1 MLEPLHLLTYEYV
14 EDMTER
20 RAPHRDA
27 HLALIQR
34 YQADDRLV
42 IAGGVGVPVHGG
54 LLAFREAADA
64 DAFAAE
70 DPYEAAGLIVSSRV
84 EPWAVVT

>member
-1 MLEPLHLLTYEYV
+1 MSELLHLLVYEYV
-14 EDMTER
+14 EDMAER

-27 HLALIQR
+27 HLELIR
-34 YQADDRLV
+34 TYQDDDRLV
-42 IAGGVGVPVHGG
+42 IAGAIGVPVHGG

-70 DPYEAAGLIVSSRV
+70 DPYKAAGLVTSSRV

>member
-1 MLEPLHLLTYEYV
+1 MSELLHLLVYEYV
-14 EDMTER
+14 EDMTTR
-20 RAPHRDA
+20 RTPHREA
-27 HLALIQR
+27 HLALIRR
-34 YQADDRLV
+34 YADADRLV

-64 DAFAAE
+64 EAFAAE
-70 DPYEAAGLIVSSRV
+70 DPYKAAGLVASARV

>member
-1 MLEPLHLLTYEYV
+1 MSELLHLLVYEYV

-42 IAGGVGVPVHGG
+42 IAGAIGVPAHGG
-54 LLAFREAADA
+54 LIAFREAADA

-70 DPYEAAGLIVSSRV
+70 DPYKAAGLIVSSRV
-84 EPWAVVT
+84 EPWSVVT

>member
-1 MLEPLHLLTYEYV
+1 MSELLHLLVYEYV
-14 EDMTER
+14 EDMTAR

-27 HLALIQR
+27 HLALIRR

-42 IAGGVGVPVHGG
+42 IAGGIGVPVHGG
-54 LLAFREAADA
+54 LLAFREATDA
-64 DAFAAE
+64 EAFAAE
-70 DPYEAAGLIVSSRV
+70 DPYKAAGVIVSSRV

>member
-1 MLEPLHLLTYEYV
+1 MSELLHLLVYEYV
-14 EDMTER
+14 EDMTVR

-34 YQADDRLV
+34 YRADDRLV

-70 DPYEAAGLIVSSRV
+70 DPYGAAGLIAGSRV